1 MRSVSPVSPA
11 LTVTTICDQVLC
23 SQYLEDNEALIQTI
37 HDTISHGRF
46 DAAVQYQQQ
55 LQRNLMWL
63 AAIADAPAGATL
75 PAQVNLE
82 RC

>member
-1 MRSVSPVSPA
+1 MPVLA
-11 LTVTTICDQVLC
+11 VATICQQVLC

-37 HDTISHGRF
+37 HDTISLGRF
-46 DAAVQYQQQ
+46 EAAVQYQQQ

-63 AAIADAPAGATL
+63 AAIADAPAGVAL

-82 RC
+82 TC